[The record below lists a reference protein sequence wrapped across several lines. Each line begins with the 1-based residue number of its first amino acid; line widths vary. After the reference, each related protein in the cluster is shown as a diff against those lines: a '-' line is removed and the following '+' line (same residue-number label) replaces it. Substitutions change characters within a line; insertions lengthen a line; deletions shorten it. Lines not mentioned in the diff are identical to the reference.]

1 MKIGATAQELWLGN
15 LLGPAGSNLVSRT
28 RPQTEGIIWDIMI
41 LLNSSSY
48 DSGKNEILFV
58 KTGVVISKLWVSIP
72 RKLQKPIKNFLLGAV
87 SGM

>member
-1 MKIGATAQELWLGN
+1 MKIGAAAQELWLGN
-15 LLGPAGSNLVSRT
+15 LLGPGGSNLVSRT

-58 KTGVVISKLWVSIP
+58 KTGVVISELWVSIP

>member
-15 LLGPAGSNLVSRT
+15 LLGPGGSNLVSRT

-41 LLNSSSY
+41 LLNSSY
-48 DSGKNEILFV
+48 DSGKNEVLFV
-58 KTGVVISKLWVSIP
+58 KTGVVISELWVSIP